1 MKTVEANIG
10 SSTISIGAMP
20 VIVGSCAR
28 ARFCGLGVGMGRGIL
43 LVSHIH
49 RDFQSSSSSG
59 EEMDKVVDST
69 VLPLT
74 KDGSCLHVLCTRDHS
89 EPQG

>member
-49 RDFQSSSSSG
+49 RDFFRVHHRPVR
-59 EEMDKVVDST
+59 KWI
-69 VLPLT
+69 
-74 KDGSCLHVLCTRDHS
+74 R
-89 EPQG
+89 